1 MVAPGG
7 GFLLRARNSV
17 PAKIQNEVPCVR
29 YGTRWKRESQY
40 IAIAVSR
47 HFLPDLGPPRM
58 AGFFAQARDKFR
70 KTVAAAHVLRIAGCC
85 HHRFQPAR
93 LTSVHWPGSA
103 CFRVGCVPSRRNPC
117 KAGSNEDRPCRW
129 PAIYCPRAFL
139 VRTRG
144 GVDLRIAQRRACR
157 RRRRRCFLRDWPF
170 VVRVAVVQD
179 SLPPIGRHMTARPTR
194 THRRAS

>member
-1 MVAPGG
+1 MWETNIGCKQPSKVSEGFGPALTHPTQASYSLLRHAFGG
-7 GFLLRARNSV
+7 G
-17 PAKIQNEVPCVR
+17 CV
-29 YGTRWKRESQY
+29 
-40 IAIAVSR
+40 
-47 HFLPDLGPPRM
+47 L
-58 AGFFAQARDKFR
+58 
-70 KTVAAAHVLRIAGCC
+70 
-85 HHRFQPAR
+85 
-93 LTSVHWPGSA
+93 
-103 CFRVGCVPSRRNPC
+103 SRRNPC

-179 SLPPIGRHMTARPTR
+179 SLPPI
-194 THRRAS
+194 